1 MRTGAE
7 LSEVI
12 GISRAMLEAAEA
24 GSWGEVAR
32 LEKLRAPKLA
42 RVAAAAADAQQL
54 HELFALN
61 ERITCAAIAS
71 REAAATAWTQRL
83 RSLRGASAY
92 LEVAQG

>member
-1 MRTGAE
+1 MRARAE
-7 LSEVI
+7 LDGVI

-24 GSWGEVAR
+24 GSWDEVLR

-42 RVAAAAADAQQL
+42 RVVATEADAKQL
-54 HELFALN
+54 NELFALN
-61 ERITCAAIAS
+61 ERITRTAIAS